1 MEIDEIEEFIG
12 EHVKLT
18 VKGVW
23 MDETYYGYIGDVD
36 GTDIIFWDEV
46 EGDEFRIAY
55 WLIEDI
61 EIIPRKND

>member
-18 VKGVW
+18 AKGVW
-23 MDETYYGYIGDVD
+23 MDEVYYGYVGEVD

-46 EGDEFRIAY
+46 EGDEFRIPY

-61 EIIPRKND
+61 EIIPRVEE